1 LVLGLAV
8 VVFAGVYVFEGGSP
22 VGYVV
27 VDGVRVYLVNSSVSL
42 FVDYGGNITVVYCG
56 GVLWG
61 VGPGV
66 WFNVSLSSL
75 SIFEV
80 YVDGVLVDRFAVKPA
95 RTSHNPFI
103 TDLTLSLSK
112 SRVVRGEVVSAWLS
126 WVRHSW
132 CPADF
137 VKVLARGRDGSVYEL
152 GRFRWP
158 YWELVMYGAESK
170 SVSFVVDLP
179 PGVYEV
185 RAVACSC
192 HGTAS
197 FFDPGWGDVCYDGG
211 GGGSR
216 AVVRRS

>member
-1 LVLGLAV
+1 V
-8 VVFAGVYVFEGGSP
+8 VSAEEVMFRGVYVFEGGSP

-66 WFNVSLSSL
+66 WFNVSISSL
-75 SIFEV
+75 SVFEV
-80 YVDGVLVDRFAVKPA
+80 YVDGVLVDRFAVKLA

-158 YWELVMYGAESK
+158 YWELVMYGPESK
-170 SVSFVVDLP
+170 TVSFVVDLP

-197 FFDPGWGDVCYDGG
+197 FLTPAGVTSATT
-211 GGGSR
+211 GGSG

>member
-1 LVLGLAV
+1 LLVLGLAV
-8 VVFAGVYVFEGGSP
+8 AVFAGVYVFEGGSP

-42 FVDYGGNITVVYCG
+42 FVDYGGNVTVVYCG

-66 WFNVSLSSL
+66 WFNVSLSSI

-95 RTSHNPFI
+95 RTSHNPFV

-126 WVRHSW
+126 W
-132 CPADF
+132 CGILG
-137 VKVLARGRDGSVYEL
+137 VLLILSRCWR
-152 GRFRWP
+152 
-158 YWELVMYGAESK
+158 
-170 SVSFVVDLP
+170 
-179 PGVYEV
+179 
-185 RAVACSC
+185 
-192 HGTAS
+192 
-197 FFDPGWGDVCYDGG
+197 GG
-211 GGGSR
+211 GMALSMSWVGLGGRIGSW
-216 AVVRRS
+216 

>member
-1 LVLGLAV
+1 MRVWLLVLVLAV
-8 VVFAGVYVFEGGSP
+8 AVFGGVYVFEGGSS

-42 FVDYGGNITVVYCG
+42 FVDYGGNVTVVYCG

-66 WFNVSLSSL
+66 WFNVSLSSI

-95 RTSHNPFI
+95 RTSHNPFV

-112 SRVVRGEVVSAWLS
+112 TRVVRGEVVSARLS

-137 VKVLARGRDGSVYEL
+137 VKVLGAGEVRRREQVCVFCCGSGAGGVRGEGCGLFLPRHGQLFRPRL
-152 GRFRWP
+152 GRR
-158 YWELVMYGAESK
+158 L
-170 SVSFVVDLP
+170 L
-179 PGVYEV
+179 
-185 RAVACSC
+185 
-192 HGTAS
+192 
-197 FFDPGWGDVCYDGG
+197 
-211 GGGSR
+211 
-216 AVVRRS
+216 RRGLQGP